1 MENSKGQRDYKS
13 VMQENAILKKSCLE
27 MVFHS
32 ITINSLNPY
41 PSKKY
46 EENARLHVFG
56 YLIYC
61 FNSFKERKAQESQE
75 LIETL
80 QQKLKLPTEHSTTCV
95 GVENEVGTG
104 TVTELGNVQTNAAET
119 NAPEVALDKIA
130 EEAAKANF
138 TTKKSKSNSALEKS
152 RALIAALALAEAEN
166 DWGDDWE

>member
-13 VMQENAILKKSCLE
+13 VMQENVYLKKSCLE

-32 ITINSLNPY
+32 ITINCLHPY

-46 EENARLHVFG
+46 EENARLYVFI
-56 YLIYC
+56 YLIYR
-61 FNSFKERKAQESQE
+61 FNLFKERKVQESQK
-75 LIETL
+75 LIETS
-80 QQKLKLPTEHSTTCV
+80 QQKLKLPTEHFTTYVRV
-95 GVENEVGTG
+95 GNDIGTD
-104 TVTELGNVQTNAAET
+104 TVTELGNVQNNAAET

-130 EEAAKANF
+130 EEAAKADF
-138 TTKKSKSNSALEKS
+138 TTKNSKSNSALEKS